1 MKSIVWF
8 IQASAVLAQTNAPTG
23 APTVTRPCT
32 CANIHGAILSCAG
45 QGLHSVPNF
54 DEWPCP
60 KAVKGLVYINFQR
73 NELESLSFLGND
85 PTLYAGL
92 QTMLLKNNR
101 IESFDLDNFSLPN
114 LFELNLESNGMKN
127 FKWETFGAQAP
138 KLQHLFLED
147 NLLPGFQGPFNGI
160 PGLRNI
166 YLQNN
171 RFLEFDSRILSS
183 LPSLVYIDVGSNNIS
198 QISNVEYAASIS
210 LESIY
215 LGTNELTEFPAPF
228 ASIPS
233 LKGLFLRD
241 NLIENLDSMAGQ
253 NFSNLEDLDL
263 GFNKLSNSSGMATAN
278 FDGLVGLNLEGNK
291 LTEFPASLS
300 SIPSLKRLYLREN
313 LIENLDSMVGLSFS
327 NLIELEIA
335 SNKLTNLNGMVS
347 ANLSGLEKLDV
358 NDNEELHDVDI
369 LTAAELPS
377 LSYFLVGN
385 STMIGCSC
393 KGFEFFQ
400 RFVNSNENTCELY
413 TVKTDSWDECDL
425 SVVSKSCSPTTS
437 PTPSPSASPT
447 TSSPTILN
455 EEQLSTGAIAG
466 IAVGGVA
473 VVALGV
479 GMAVFMSGKSA
490 ATAGTSVTA
499 KLDPTDV

>member
-1 MKSIVWF
+1 
-8 IQASAVLAQTNAPTG
+8 
-23 APTVTRPCT
+23 
-32 CANIHGAILSCAG
+32 
-45 QGLHSVPNF
+45 
-54 DEWPCP
+54 
-60 KAVKGLVYINFQR
+60 
-73 NELESLSFLGND
+73 
-85 PTLYAGL
+85 
-92 QTMLLKNNR
+92 
-101 IESFDLDNFSLPN
+101 
-114 LFELNLESNGMKN
+114 
-127 FKWETFGAQAP
+127 
-138 KLQHLFLED
+138 
-147 NLLPGFQGPFNGI
+147 
-160 PGLRNI
+160 
-166 YLQNN
+166 
-171 RFLEFDSRILSS
+171 
-183 LPSLVYIDVGSNNIS
+183 
-198 QISNVEYAASIS
+198 
-210 LESIY
+210 
-215 LGTNELTEFPAPF
+215 
-228 ASIPS
+228 

-327 NLIELEIA
+327 NLIKLEIA